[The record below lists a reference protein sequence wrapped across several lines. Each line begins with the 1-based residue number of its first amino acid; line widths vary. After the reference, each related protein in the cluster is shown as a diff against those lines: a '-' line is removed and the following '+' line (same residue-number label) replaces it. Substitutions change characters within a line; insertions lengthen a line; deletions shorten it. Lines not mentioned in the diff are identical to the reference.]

1 MLARRRKAE
10 HLSGAEAMA
19 RATEKGKQRRKLE
32 ERLDEALEETFPA
45 SDPFSV
51 GQFTGTEP
59 PSRPV
64 DTEAPAP
71 PVPERR
77 RKKP

>member
-1 MLARRRKAE
+1 MPSPARRDKRPPAGM
-10 HLSGAEAMA
+10 S
-19 RATEKGKQRRKLE
+19 RKLDAE
-32 ERLDEALEETFPA
+32 LDKALAQTFPA

-64 DTEAPAP
+64 ERKAPRPEPAP
-71 PVPERR
+71 
-77 RKKP
+77 RKRA

>member
-1 MLARRRKAE
+1 MTSHTKD
-10 HLSGAEAMA
+10 GA
-19 RATEKGKQRRKLE
+19 RRKLDAE
-32 ERLDEALEETFPA
+32 LDKALAQTFPA

-64 DTEAPAP
+64 NRKAPRIEGA
-71 PVPERR
+71 RSGR
-77 RKKP
+77 RKRDAAR